1 MNSRAVVVHRDDAA
15 EAVGS
20 QGQALTPLVTS
31 ATAGATGLS
40 GGFVRM
46 PPGGVSRAREHAYSE
61 IIVAVLSGDAATV
74 VWENGQPRPLVHGPG
89 EMCQRRQVLQEDAAG
104 QVRWLHAAQRL
115 VVNPGRRR
123 PAEPVPATGEPA
135 AQLLATAVAQRRV
148 PGQPARRAPAGTLR

>member
-61 IIVAVLSGDAATV
+61 IIVAVLSGDAATWCGRMV
-74 VWENGQPRPLVHGPG
+74 NHARWCTARAKCVSVGKFSKKTPR
-89 EMCQRRQVLQEDAAG
+89 DKFAG
-104 QVRWLHAAQRL
+104 Y
-115 VVNPGRRR
+115 
-123 PAEPVPATGEPA
+123 
-135 AQLLATAVAQRRV
+135 
-148 PGQPARRAPAGTLR
+148 TLPSASS